1 MLTKISTRCP
11 PHVRKS
17 VVQSALSTHC
27 SHSDLGSI
35 DLFPAASRRRR
46 LSRRGFVRTVLDRFL
61 SLFLF
66 PSLARPLDAAGAKW
80 PLAQDMPNKLPA
92 GSPDETGESE
102 RDKKEEEEEEKERVH
117 RSFGLLLDSEA
128 AKEDERVKNVSLGY
142 KLPRWPV
149 LVT

>member
-1 MLTKISTRCP
+1 
-11 PHVRKS
+11 
-17 VVQSALSTHC
+17 
-27 SHSDLGSI
+27 
-35 DLFPAASRRRR
+35 
-46 LSRRGFVRTVLDRFL
+46 
-61 SLFLF
+61 
-66 PSLARPLDAAGAKW
+66 
-80 PLAQDMPNKLPA
+80 MPNKLPA

-102 RDKKEEEEEEKERVH
+102 RDKKEEEEEEKERVQ